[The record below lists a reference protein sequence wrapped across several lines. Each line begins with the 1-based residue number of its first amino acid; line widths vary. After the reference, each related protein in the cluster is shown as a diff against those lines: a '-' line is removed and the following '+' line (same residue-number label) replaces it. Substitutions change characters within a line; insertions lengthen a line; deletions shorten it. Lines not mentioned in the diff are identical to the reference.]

1 LSGPGFLM
9 IEQASR
15 IRWTGWA
22 QDMGEAVG
30 DFVSVRLPLFFAWF
44 ACGVVLLLVGFVVWM
59 SFVEGSPINASLTFD
74 NYSEAFDSY
83 LFQRVI
89 PNTVVVGLGTVA
101 VVLFFSVP
109 LAWLLHRTDVPL
121 RELWVTLIAIAV
133 IVPGFL
139 KAMGWIM
146 LLSPKIGLLN
156 KFLVHFLGG

>member
-1 LSGPGFLM
+1 M
-9 IEQASR
+9 IEQTTR
-15 IRWTGWA
+15 IGWTGWA
-22 QDMGEAVG
+22 QDAGEAAG

-59 SFVEGSPINASLTFD
+59 SFVEGSPTQPTLTLE
-74 NYSEAFDSY
+74 NYKEAFDSY

-89 PNTVVVGLGTVA
+89 PNTMIVGVGTVA

-109 LAWLLHRTDVPL
+109 LAWLLHRTDVPY
-121 RELWVTLIAIAV
+121 RELWITLIAVAV

-146 LLSPKIGLLN
+146 LLSP
-156 KFLVHFLGG
+156 